1 MTEKYDSNGDY
12 STYNEEDNEY
22 VGGGGGKPRKSVG
35 IVGAHNGDAGAHDHH
50 GGPEGSANVQ
60 LNEKANEYIRDC
72 MAEKNRMDRKFPIAE
87 KLLEGE
93 IEKVQTTGRIP
104 SREQKY
110 ADIYREK
117 PLRISQRVLVP
128 IREHPKFN
136 FVGKLLGPKGNS
148 LRRLQEETLCKMT
161 VLGRNSMRDRAK
173 EEELRSSKDPKYAHL
188 NSDLHVEISTI
199 APPAEAYARIAYAM
213 AELRKYLIPDSNDII
228 RQEQLRELMDS
239 TSLNDNDTTTKS
251 SYKKMSHI
259 QSSNS
264 GANSMGGSGSS
275 NSGGGGPG
283 IAKNVTHHGYRGAQ
297 QSSFSKNV
305 LAPKQ
310 KVMSILEKART
321 AMDETYGRGYEDG
334 IAYDPHQSYDAYSY
348 ASHVVH
354 GHGHGPPTSILG
366 GVGNISGVGGGGGGV
381 RSGHYESS
389 DYETDYTRRDY
400 YQHSPGYAGGGAAAQ
415 SNPNNAAGL
424 NSNHNRSHVNSIGRN
439 NDINKNINCNNN
451 KNGCLKHQQHQA
463 RKQQNEQQH
472 SQQSLTLQESHSAQ
486 YAFSKPL

>member
-1 MTEKYDSNGDY
+1 MTEKYDGNGDF
-12 STYNEEDNEY
+12 SAFNDDDNEF
-22 VGGGGGKPRKSVG
+22 GGKQRKPSASSVAPG
-35 IVGAHNGDAGAHDHH
+35 GAHNGDSSAHDHGHH
-50 GGPEGSANVQ
+50 GTDSGGSVQ
-60 LNEKANEYIRDC
+60 INEKANEYIRDC
-72 MAEKNRMDRKFPIAE
+72 MAERNRMDRKFPIAE
-87 KLLEGE
+87 KLLDGE

-161 VLGRNSMRDRAK
+161 VLGRNSMRDRVK

-239 TSLNDNDTTTKS
+239 TSLNDNDTGKS
-251 SYKKMSHI
+251 GGYKKNSH
-259 QSSNS
+259 S
-264 GANSMGGSGSS
+264 GGAGNNAMGGSI
-275 NSGGGGPG
+275 NPIGG
-283 IAKNVTHHGYRGAQ
+283 AKNAVHHSYRGLQQ

-321 AMDETYGRGYEDG
+321 AMDETYGRGYDDG
-334 IAYDPHQSYDAYSY
+334 IGYDPHQSYDSYSY
-348 ASHVVH
+348 GSH
-354 GHGHGPPTSILG
+354 GHVPHGPPANILG
-366 GVGNISGVGGGGGGV
+366 GVGAISGGGGRG
-381 RSGHYESS
+381 GHYDSS
-389 DYETDYTRRDY
+389 DYEPDYGRRDY
-400 YQHSPGYAGGGAAAQ
+400 YQHSPGYSAGGGGGLGTGGGGGGGGSQ
-415 SNPNNAAGL
+415 TNAIGGSGL
-424 NSNHNRSHVNSIGRN
+424 SSNHNRSHVNR
-439 NDINKNINCNNN
+439 
-451 KNGCLKHQQHQA
+451 
-463 RKQQNEQQH
+463 
-472 SQQSLTLQESHSAQ
+472 
-486 YAFSKPL
+486 

>member
-12 STYNEEDNEY
+12 SAYNEDDSNEY
-22 VGGGGGKPRKSVG
+22 VGGGGGGKPRKSIG
-35 IVGAHNGDAGAHDHH
+35 SSGGGAHNGDSNVHDHRDRDH
-50 GGPEGSANVQ
+50 GGPEGSGNVQ
-60 LNEKANEYIRDC
+60 LNEKASEYIRDC

-239 TSLNDNDTTTKS
+239 TSLNDNDSNSKS
-251 SYKKMSHI
+251 NYKKIAHMQNAGI
-259 QSSNS
+259 
-264 GANSMGGSGSS
+264 GANAMGGQGLVNS
-275 NSGGGGPG
+275 SGGGGG
-283 IAKNVTHHGYRGAQ
+283 SSMSKNSAHHNYRSSQ
-297 QSSFSKNV
+297 QASFSKNV

-321 AMDETYGRGYEDG
+321 AMDETYGRGYDDG
-334 IAYDPHQSYDAYSY
+334 ISYDPHQTYDAYSY
-348 ASHVVH
+348 ASHGGHAH
-354 GHGHGPPTSILG
+354 GPHGPPNNILG
-366 GVGNISGVGGGGGGV
+366 GVGNISGVSGGTRG
-381 RSGHYESS
+381 GHYETQ
-389 DYETDYTRRDY
+389 DYETDYSRRDY
-400 YQHSPGYAGGGAAAQ
+400 YQHSPGYAASGSVAS
-415 SNPNNAAGL
+415 SNPNNATGI
-424 NSNHNRSHVNSIGRN
+424 NSNHNRSHVNR
-439 NDINKNINCNNN
+439 
-451 KNGCLKHQQHQA
+451 
-463 RKQQNEQQH
+463 
-472 SQQSLTLQESHSAQ
+472 
-486 YAFSKPL
+486 

>member
-1 MTEKYDSNGDY
+1 MSEKYDGNGDY
-12 STYNEEDNEY
+12 STYNEDEANEY
-22 VGGGGGKPRKSVG
+22 GGKTRGKSVG
-35 IVGAHNGDAGAHDHH
+35 NSGGSGAHNGDSGIHDHH
-50 GGPEGSANVQ
+50 HGGAEGSGNNVQ
-60 LNEKANEYIRDC
+60 LNEKASEYIRDC

-239 TSLNDNDTTTKS
+239 TSINDAENTTSNAKNT
-251 SYKKMSHI
+251 YKKVSHM
-259 QSSNS
+259 QNS
-264 GANSMGGSGSS
+264 GGNVGANAMGGTGPANSVAGAGGGGGGSGMS
-275 NSGGGGPG
+275 
-283 IAKNVTHHGYRGAQ
+283 KNVSHHGYRGSQ

-321 AMDETYGRGYEDG
+321 AMDETYGRGYDDG
-334 IAYDPHQSYDAYSY
+334 ISYDLHQSYDGYSY
-348 ASHVVH
+348 PSHGGH
-354 GHGHGPPTSILG
+354 GHGQHGPPTSILG
-366 GVGNISGVGGGGGGV
+366 GVGNISGVGAGGGV
-381 RSGHYESS
+381 RGGHYETQ
-389 DYETDYTRRDY
+389 DYETDYSRRDY
-400 YQHSPGYAGGGAAAQ
+400 YQHSPGYAGGGSVSQ

-424 NSNHNRSHVNSIGRN
+424 NSNHNRNHVNR
-439 NDINKNINCNNN
+439 
-451 KNGCLKHQQHQA
+451 
-463 RKQQNEQQH
+463 
-472 SQQSLTLQESHSAQ
+472 
-486 YAFSKPL
+486 

>member
-1 MTEKYDSNGDY
+1 MTEKYDGNGDY
-12 STYNEEDNEY
+12 SSYNEEDSNEY
-22 VGGGGGKPRKSVG
+22 VGGGGGGGGGGKPRKSVSSG
-35 IVGAHNGDAGAHDHH
+35 GAHNGDSGVHDHH

-60 LNEKANEYIRDC
+60 LNEKASEYIRDC

-239 TSLNDNDTTTKS
+239 TSLNDNDTNAKN
-251 SYKKMSHI
+251 SYKKMPHMQNASV
-259 QSSNS
+259 
-264 GANSMGGSGSS
+264 GANAMAGSGSGPGPG
-275 NSGGGGPG
+275 NAGGGGVG
-283 IAKNVTHHGYRGAQ
+283 IPKNVAHHSYRGSQ

-321 AMDETYGRGYEDG
+321 AMDETYGRGYDDG

-348 ASHVVH
+348 ASHS
-354 GHGHGPPTSILG
+354 GHGHGPHGPPNNILG
-366 GVGNISGVGGGGGGV
+366 GVGNISGVGGGARG
-381 RSGHYESS
+381 GHYETQ

-400 YQHSPGYAGGGAAAQ
+400 YQHSPGYAAGGSAAQ
-415 SNPNNAAGL
+415 SNPNNSAGL
-424 NSNHNRSHVNSIGRN
+424 NSNHNRSHVNR
-439 NDINKNINCNNN
+439 
-451 KNGCLKHQQHQA
+451 
-463 RKQQNEQQH
+463 
-472 SQQSLTLQESHSAQ
+472 
-486 YAFSKPL
+486 

>member
-1 MTEKYDSNGDY
+1 MTEKYDGNGDY
-12 STYNEEDNEY
+12 SAYNEEDSNEY
-22 VGGGGGKPRKSVG
+22 GGGGGKARKSAG
-35 IVGAHNGDAGAHDHH
+35 NGGGGGPHNGDAGAHDLH
-50 GGPEGSANVQ
+50 GVPEGGASVQ

-87 KLLEGE
+87 KLMEGE

-239 TSLNDNDTTTKS
+239 TSLNDSDSNSKN
-251 SYKKMSHI
+251 SYKKVSHM
-259 QSSNS
+259 QSSNAI
-264 GANSMGGSGSS
+264 GNSMGGST
-275 NSGGGGPG
+275 NSGAAGAGV
-283 IAKNVTHHGYRGAQ
+283 AKNMAHHGYRGSQ

-348 ASHVVH
+348 ASHGVH

-366 GVGNISGVGGGGGGV
+366 GVGNVTGVGGGGV
-381 RSGHYESS
+381 RGGHYETA
-389 DYETDYTRRDY
+389 DYETDYSRRDY
-400 YQHSPGYAGGGAAAQ
+400 YQHSPGYTGGGGGGGGAAQ
-415 SNPNNAAGL
+415 SNANNAAGL
-424 NSNHNRSHVNSIGRN
+424 NSNHNRSHVNR
-439 NDINKNINCNNN
+439 
-451 KNGCLKHQQHQA
+451 
-463 RKQQNEQQH
+463 
-472 SQQSLTLQESHSAQ
+472 
-486 YAFSKPL
+486 